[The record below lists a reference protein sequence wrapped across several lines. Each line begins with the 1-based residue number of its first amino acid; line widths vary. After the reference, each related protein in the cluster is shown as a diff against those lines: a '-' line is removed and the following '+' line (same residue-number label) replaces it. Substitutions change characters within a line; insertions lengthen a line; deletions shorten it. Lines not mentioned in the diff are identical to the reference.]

1 MPIESQPAGV
11 DDRASAAPS
20 RSDERRPRY
29 WIKTYGCQMNV
40 HDSEVYAGLLTDMG
54 YEAAERPEDA
64 DVVLVNTCS
73 VRERAED
80 KLFSQLG
87 VLRQLKQDI
96 AAGEAGPA
104 RELKIGVTGCIAQQR
119 GAGIIDRESTVD
131 FVIGTRAIQSLP
143 KVLQDVNCGKGSQ
156 VITDDLVEFEA
167 PGAQR
172 GDRVKAFVTIME
184 GCNNYCSFCIVP
196 ATRGFEIYRSGQ
208 AILDEVRGL
217 GLRGYREVTL
227 LGQNVNSWR
236 DPDTGM
242 DFPGLLTSLDRMLR
256 REPADASVRRIRFL
270 TSHPKDL
277 SPRLIE
283 AMGDCE
289 RIAKH
294 LHLPVQSG
302 SDRIL
307 HQMNRHYTADKY
319 RRQVEALR
327 RRVPDVGLSTDLIVG
342 FPGETVEDYEA
353 TLSLVREIE
362 YDSFFSFEY
371 SPRPGTTALRYEDD
385 VSAEDK
391 RARLIELQRVGA
403 QIQERHNAAF
413 VGKETIVLVEGM
425 SKRSERDVTGRTSS
439 NHIVNLPGDANMI
452 GREVRVRI
460 TGHGGHSLQGEPAR
474 ALSGRSA

>member
-1 MPIESQPAGV
+1 MSTDSHHTTVEQ
-11 DDRASAAPS
+11 
-20 RSDERRPRY
+20 RSDRKPRY

-40 HDSEVYAGLLTDMG
+40 HDSEIYAGLLAGMG
-54 YEAAERPEDA
+54 YEQADGPEDA

-87 VLRQLKQDI
+87 VLRQLKQDL
-96 AAGEAGPA
+96 AEGLGGPA

-119 GAGIIDRESTVD
+119 GGEIIDRESTVD

-143 KVLQDVNCGKGSQ
+143 RVLQDVNCGKGSQ

-172 GDRVKAFVTIME
+172 GDGVKAFVTIME

-196 ATRGFEIYRSGQ
+196 ATRGFEIYRSGK
-208 AILDEVRGL
+208 AILDEIRGL

-227 LGQNVNSWR
+227 LGQNVNSWK
-236 DPDTGM
+236 DPDSPM
-242 DFPGLLTSLDRMLR
+242 DFPGLLVAIDRMLR
-256 REPADASVRRIRFL
+256 KEMGRRDSVQRVRFL

-289 RIAKH
+289 RIANH

-307 HQMNRHYTADKY
+307 HLMNRHYTADKY
-319 RRQVEALR
+319 RRQVESLR
-327 RRVPDVGLSTDLIVG
+327 RRVPEVGLSTDLIVG
-342 FPGETVEDYEA
+342 FPGETREDFES
-353 TLSLVREIE
+353 TLALVRDIE

-385 VSAEDK
+385 VTGEEK
-391 RARLIELQRVGA
+391 RDRLLELQRVGA
-403 QIQERHNAAF
+403 EIQERHNAAW
-413 VGKETIVLVEGM
+413 VGKGTEVLVEGL
-425 SKRSERDVTGRTSS
+425 SKRSEQDVTGRTST
-439 NHIVNLPGDANMI
+439 NHIVNLPGDRAMI
-452 GREVRVRI
+452 GHLVPVRI
-460 TGHGGHSLQGEPAR
+460 TGYGGHSLQGEPVGL
-474 ALSGRSA
+474 LSERSA